1 MSKNESDIQAFI
13 DQWNKR
19 GRDVRI
25 LDFSPDIILAEI
37 NGAFSA
43 AELEQIAEFIRE
55 CEDK

>member
-13 DQWNKR
+13 DQRNKR